1 MELFPGKIKVKKQ
14 QQQQQKYNSL
24 LDPGFYFLFH
34 YQHYFINGLFSL
46 PLSKQ
51 LSK

>member
-14 QQQQQKYNSL
+14 QQQQNNSL

-34 YQHYFINGLFSL
+34 FQHYFINGLFLL